1 MPSVGGLGLEES
13 CELALDIGKPAK
25 RGRFYPDSG
34 PAKGKTRTSC
44 LSDLL
49 LQLNIGYNGGISPKA
64 RLARVSMCL
73 VESCGRGGGL
83 CVLLLGFLSQA
94 FI

>member
-13 CELALDIGKPAK
+13 CELALDIGKPDK
-25 RGRFYPDSG
+25 PGRFYPGSG
-34 PAKGKTRTSC
+34 PSEGKTRTSC

-49 LQLNIGYNGGISPKA
+49 LQWNIGYNEVDLAEGKI
-64 RLARVSMCL
+64 ARVSVCL
-73 VESCGRGGGL
+73 MRSHGGGI
-83 CVLLLGFLSQA
+83 VILGFLSRA